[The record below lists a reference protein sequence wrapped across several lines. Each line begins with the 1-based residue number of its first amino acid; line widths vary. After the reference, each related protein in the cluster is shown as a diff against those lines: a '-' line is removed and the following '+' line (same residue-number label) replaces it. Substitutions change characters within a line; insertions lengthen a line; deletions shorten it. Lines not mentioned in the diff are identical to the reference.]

1 MSGADELIGE
11 SSLVVVCGSGG
22 VGKTTMAAAL
32 GTALAT
38 TRESRVLVLTVDPA
52 RRLSDALGLSGIGND
67 PVRVDLESHH
77 GLGSLHV
84 AMIDTKVSWDA
95 LIDRHAPSAEVR
107 DRVLAN
113 PLYRNLTER
122 FVHSHDY
129 IAMERL
135 YAEYSSGN
143 YDVIVVDTP
152 PSRNALDVL
161 DAPRRMREFFGS
173 RLLKLLTTATS
184 TGVLS
189 LASRPFFQIADRIL
203 GQRFLRDITE
213 FFTLLRSMESGFVA
227 RATDVERVL
236 HDQRTS
242 FVVVTTLET
251 APLYEAQFLLAEL
264 TQRNFSLRGVVANRV
279 IDHAVVSAAR
289 DAADR
294 LGVVTEN
301 SPVVADIVA
310 AGVGATA
317 CDVSRVL
324 IGAAER
330 VRAVEL
336 VSITQERRLEQLRG
350 ALAPLGSS
358 VWVSGLSG
366 SDIGDVESLV
376 ELGRSVA
383 RT

>member
-1 MSGADELIGE
+1 MNGAEALVGD

-38 TRESRVLVLTVDPA
+38 TRDSRVLVLTVDPA
-52 RRLSDALGLSGIGND
+52 RRLADALGLSGIGNE
-67 PVRVDLESHH
+67 PVRVDLAAHA
-77 GLGSLHV
+77 GRGSLHV

-95 LIDRHAPSAEVR
+95 LIDRHAPTPDIR

-143 YDVIVVDTP
+143 YDVIIVDTP

-203 GQRFLRDITE
+203 GQRFLGDIAE
-213 FFTLLRSMESGFVA
+213 FFTLLRSMEAGFVA
-227 RATDVERVL
+227 RATDVERTL
-236 HDQRTS
+236 QDERTS

-251 APLYEAQFLLAEL
+251 APLYEAQYLLAEL
-264 TQRNFSLRGVVANRV
+264 TKRKFGLRGVVANRV
-279 IDHAVVSAAR
+279 IDHGVVSSAR

-294 LGVVTEN
+294 LGVVTQDSAVVGELLGVL
-301 SPVVADIVA
+301 PRATAVDVCRVVAGALDRVTAIDSVA
-310 AGVGATA
+310 
-317 CDVSRVL
+317 S
-324 IGAAER
+324 
-330 VRAVEL
+330 
-336 VSITQERRLEQLRG
+336 TQERRLEQLRA
-350 ALAPLGSS
+350 ALTPLGAN
-358 VWVSGLSG
+358 VWISGLRG
-366 SDIGDVESLV
+366 SDITDVASLV
-376 ELGRSVA
+376 DLGRSVT

>member
-1 MSGADELIGE
+1 VNGAEQLIGD

-38 TRESRVLVLTVDPA
+38 SREARVLVLTVDPA
-52 RRLSDALGLSGIGND
+52 RRLADALGLSGIGND
-67 PVRVDLESHH
+67 PVRVDLAAHA
-77 GLGSLHV
+77 GRGSLHV

-95 LIDRHAPSAEVR
+95 LIDRHAPTPEIR

-135 YAEYSSGN
+135 YAEFTSGN

-189 LASRPFFQIADRIL
+189 LASRPFFQVADRIL
-203 GQRFLRDITE
+203 GQRFLGDITE
-213 FFTLLRSMESGFVA
+213 FFTLLRSMESGFVT
-227 RATDVERVL
+227 RATEVERTL
-236 HDQRTS
+236 QDEHTA

-264 TQRNFSLRGVVANRV
+264 TKRKFGLRGVVANRV
-279 IDHAVVSAAR
+279 IDRAVVSAAR
-289 DAADR
+289 DATDR
-294 LGVVTEN
+294 LGVVTED
-301 SPVVADIVA
+301 SAVVRELTTLVA
-310 AGVGATA
+310 GARPMDVQRVMAGALERVGAIDA
-317 CDVSRVL
+317 VS
-324 IGAAER
+324 
-330 VRAVEL
+330 
-336 VSITQERRLEQLRG
+336 STQERRLEQLRG
-350 ALAPLGSS
+350 ALAPLGAS
-358 VWVSGLSG
+358 VWISGLRG
-366 SDIGDVESLV
+366 TDISDVDSLV
-376 ELGRSVA
+376 DLGRGVT

>member
-1 MSGADELIGE
+1 MSGAEELIGE

-38 TRESRVLVLTVDPA
+38 EREARVLVLTVDPA
-52 RRLSDALGLSGIGND
+52 RRLADALGLSGIGND
-67 PVRVDLESHH
+67 PVRVDLAAHA
-77 GLGSLHV
+77 GRGSLHV

-95 LIDRHAPSAEVR
+95 LIDRHAPTPEIR

-135 YAEYSSGN
+135 YAEFTSGN

-189 LASRPFFQIADRIL
+189 LASRPFFQVADRIL
-203 GQRFLRDITE
+203 GQRFLSDITE
-213 FFTLLRSMESGFVA
+213 FFTLLRSMESGFVT
-227 RATDVERVL
+227 RATDVERTL
-236 HDQRTS
+236 QDDRTA

-264 TQRNFSLRGVVANRV
+264 TKRKFGLRGVVANRV
-279 IDHAVVSAAR
+279 IDRAVVKAAR

-294 LGVVTEN
+294 LGAVTED
-301 SPVVADIVA
+301 SPVVCDLTAMVPTLQPADVR
-310 AGVGATA
+310 
-317 CDVSRVL
+317 RVL
-324 IGAAER
+324 TGAIGR
-330 VRAVEL
+330 VDAIDS
-336 VSITQERRLEQLRG
+336 VSDTQERRLEQLRG
-350 ALAPLGSS
+350 ALAPLGAG
-358 VWVSGLSG
+358 VWVSGLRG
-366 SDIGDVESLV
+366 SDISDVNSLIA
-376 ELGRSVA
+376 LGRSIT

>member
-1 MSGADELIGE
+1 MSGAEELIGE

-38 TRESRVLVLTVDPA
+38 EREARVLVLTVDPA
-52 RRLSDALGLSGIGND
+52 RRLADALGLSGIGND
-67 PVRVDLESHH
+67 PVRVDLAAHA
-77 GLGSLHV
+77 GRGSLHV

-95 LIDRHAPSAEVR
+95 LIDRHAPTPEIR

-135 YAEYSSGN
+135 YAEFTSGN

-189 LASRPFFQIADRIL
+189 LASRPFFQVADRIL
-203 GQRFLRDITE
+203 GQRFLGDITE
-213 FFTLLRSMESGFVA
+213 FFTLLRSMESGFVT
-227 RATDVERVL
+227 RATDVERTL
-236 HDQRTS
+236 QDDRTA

-264 TQRNFSLRGVVANRV
+264 TKRKFGLRGVVANRV
-279 IDHAVVSAAR
+279 IDRAVVKAAR

-294 LGVVTEN
+294 LGAVTED
-301 SPVVADIVA
+301 SPVVCDLTALVPTLQPADVR
-310 AGVGATA
+310 
-317 CDVSRVL
+317 RVL
-324 IGAAER
+324 TGAIGR
-330 VRAVEL
+330 VDAIDS
-336 VSITQERRLEQLRG
+336 VSDTQERRLEQLRG
-350 ALAPLGSS
+350 ALEPLGAG
-358 VWVSGLSG
+358 VWVSGLRG
-366 SDIGDVESLV
+366 SDISDVNSLIA
-376 ELGRSVA
+376 LGRSIT

>member
-1 MSGADELIGE
+1 MNGAEQLIGD

-38 TRESRVLVLTVDPA
+38 SREARVLVLTVDPA
-52 RRLSDALGLSGIGND
+52 RRLADALGLSGIGND
-67 PVRVDLESHH
+67 PVRVDLDSHA
-77 GLGSLHV
+77 GRGSLHV

-95 LIDRHAPSAEVR
+95 LIDRHAPTPEIR

-135 YAEYSSGN
+135 YAEFTSGN

-189 LASRPFFQIADRIL
+189 LASRPFFQVADRIL
-203 GQRFLRDITE
+203 GQRFLGDITE
-213 FFTLLRSMESGFVA
+213 FFTLLRSMESGFVT
-227 RATDVERVL
+227 RATDVERTL
-236 HDQRTS
+236 QDEHTA

-264 TQRNFSLRGVVANRV
+264 TKRKFGLRGVVANRV
-279 IDHAVVSAAR
+279 IDRAVVSAAR

-294 LGVVTEN
+294 LGVVTED
-301 SPVVADIVA
+301 SAVVRELTTLVA
-310 AGVGATA
+310 GARPTDVQRVMAGV
-317 CDVSRVL
+317 L
-324 IGAAER
+324 ER
-330 VRAVEL
+330 VGAIDAV
-336 VSITQERRLEQLRG
+336 SGTQERRLEQLRG
-350 ALAPLGSS
+350 ALTPLGAA
-358 VWVSGLSG
+358 VWVSGLRG
-366 SDIGDVESLV
+366 TDISDVDSLV
-376 ELGRSVA
+376 DLGRSVT

>member
-1 MSGADELIGE
+1 MNGAEALVGD

-38 TRESRVLVLTVDPA
+38 TRDSRVLVLTVDPA
-52 RRLSDALGLSGIGND
+52 RRLADALGLSGIGNE
-67 PVRVDLESHH
+67 PVRVDLAAHA
-77 GLGSLHV
+77 GRGSLHV

-95 LIDRHAPSAEVR
+95 LIDRHAPTPDIR

-203 GQRFLRDITE
+203 GQRFLGDIAE

-227 RATDVERVL
+227 RATDVERTL
-236 HDQRTS
+236 QDERTS

-251 APLYEAQFLLAEL
+251 APLYEAQYLLAEL
-264 TQRNFSLRGVVANRV
+264 TKRKFGLRGVVANRV
-279 IDHAVVSAAR
+279 IDHGVVLSAR

-294 LGVVTEN
+294 LGVVTQD
-301 SPVVADIVA
+301 SAVVGELPRVLP
-310 AGVGATA
+310 GATA
-317 CDVSRVL
+317 ADVTRVVA
-324 IGAAER
+324 GALDR
-330 VRAVEL
+330 VTAIDAVA
-336 VSITQERRLEQLRG
+336 STQERRLEQLRA
-350 ALAPLGSS
+350 ALTPLGAN
-358 VWVSGLSG
+358 VWISGLRG
-366 SDIGDVESLV
+366 SDITDVASLV
-376 ELGRSVA
+376 DLGRSVT

>member
-1 MSGADELIGE
+1 VNGAEELIGE

-38 TRESRVLVLTVDPA
+38 SRDARVLVLTVDPA
-52 RRLSDALGLSGIGND
+52 RRLADALGLSGIGND
-67 PVRVDLESHH
+67 PVCVDLAAHA
-77 GLGSLHV
+77 GRGSLHV

-95 LIDRHAPSAEVR
+95 LIDRHAPTPEIR

-135 YAEYSSGN
+135 YAEFTSGN

-189 LASRPFFQIADRIL
+189 LASRPFFQVADRIL
-203 GQRFLRDITE
+203 GQRFLGDITE
-213 FFTLLRSMESGFVA
+213 FFTLLRSMESGFVT
-227 RATDVERVL
+227 RATDVERTL
-236 HDQRTS
+236 QDEHTA

-264 TQRNFSLRGVVANRV
+264 TKRKFGLRGVVANRV
-279 IDHAVVSAAR
+279 IDRAVVSAAR
-289 DAADR
+289 DAANR
-294 LGVVTEN
+294 LGVVTED
-301 SPVVADIVA
+301 SAVVRELTTLVA
-310 AGVGATA
+310 GARPTDVQRVMAGA
-317 CDVSRVL
+317 L
-324 IGAAER
+324 ER
-330 VRAVEL
+330 VSAIDAV
-336 VSITQERRLEQLRG
+336 SSTQERRLEQLRG
-350 ALAPLGSS
+350 ALASLGAA
-358 VWVSGLSG
+358 VWISGLRG
-366 SDIGDVESLV
+366 NDISEVDSLV
-376 ELGRSVA
+376 DLGRGVT

>member
-1 MSGADELIGE
+1 MNGADDLVGR

-38 TRESRVLVLTVDPA
+38 TRDARVLVLTVDPA
-52 RRLSDALGLSGIGND
+52 RRLADALGLSGIGNE
-67 PVRVDLESHH
+67 PVLVDLAGHS
-77 GLGSLHV
+77 GRGTLHV

-95 LIDRHAPSAEVR
+95 LIDRHAPNPEIR

-143 YDVIVVDTP
+143 YDLIVVDTP

-184 TGVLS
+184 TGILS
-189 LASRPFFQIADRIL
+189 LASRPFFQVADRIL
-203 GQRFLRDITE
+203 GQRFLGDITE
-213 FFTLLRSMESGFVA
+213 FFTLLRSMESGFVT
-227 RATDVERVL
+227 RAADVERTL
-236 HDQRTS
+236 QDERTS

-251 APLYEAQFLLAEL
+251 APLYEAQYLLAEL
-264 TQRNFSLRGVVANRV
+264 ATRKFGLRGVVANRV
-279 IDHAVVSAAR
+279 LDRDVVMRA
-289 DAADR
+289 DGAADR
-294 LGVVTEN
+294 LGQVTPH
-301 SPVVADIVA
+301 SPAVEEIL
-310 AGVGATA
+310 GALPGA
-317 CDVSRVL
+317 NALDVSRVL
-324 IGAAER
+324 SGALER
-330 VRAVEL
+330 VAAMEV
-336 VSITQERRLEQLRG
+336 VSSIQERRLDQLRV
-350 ALAPLGSS
+350 ALEPLGAN
-358 VWVSGLSG
+358 VWVSGLRG
-366 SDIGDVESLV
+366 SDIGDVGSLV
-376 ELGRSVA
+376 ELGRGVT

>member
-1 MSGADELIGE
+1 MSGADDVVGE

-22 VGKTTMAAAL
+22 VGKTTMAAAI
-32 GTALAT
+32 GAAVATARTA
-38 TRESRVLVLTVDPA
+38 RVLVLTVDPA
-52 RRLSDALGLSGIGND
+52 RRLADALGIGGIGNE
-67 PVRVDLESHH
+67 PVRVDLEAH
-77 GLGSLHV
+77 GGIGSLHV
-84 AMIDTKVSWDA
+84 AMIDTKVSWDG
-95 LIDRHAPSAEVR
+95 LIGRHAPSDEIR

-135 YAEYSSGN
+135 YAEFSSGN

-189 LASRPFFQIADRIL
+189 LASRPFFQVADRIL

-213 FFTLLRSMESGFVA
+213 FFTLLRSMEKGFVE

-236 HDQRTS
+236 HDSRTS
-242 FVVVTTLET
+242 FVVATTLET
-251 APLYEAQFLLAEL
+251 APLYEAQYLLAEL
-264 TQRNFSLRGVVANRV
+264 TKRNYRLRGVVANRV
-279 IDHAVVSAAR
+279 IDRALITSARA
-289 DAADR
+289 AADR
-294 LGVVTEN
+294 AGAVTET
-301 SPVVADIVA
+301 SPLVVDALIP
-310 AGVGATA
+310 GVEATA
-317 CDVSRVL
+317 ADVSRVL
-324 IGAAER
+324 AGALER
-330 VRAVEL
+330 VRALEA
-336 VSITQERRLEQLRG
+336 VSTTQERRLEQLRG
-350 ALAPLGSS
+350 ALEPLGAG
-358 VWVSGLSG
+358 VWVALLQA
-366 SDIGDVESLV
+366 SDIGDVDSLV
-376 ELGRSVA
+376 AIGRGLA

>member
-1 MSGADELIGE
+1 MNGAEQLIGD

-38 TRESRVLVLTVDPA
+38 SREARVLVLTVDPA
-52 RRLSDALGLSGIGND
+52 RRLADALGLSGIGND
-67 PVRVDLESHH
+67 PVRVDLDSHA
-77 GLGSLHV
+77 GRGSLHV

-95 LIDRHAPSAEVR
+95 LIDRHAPTPEIR

-135 YAEYSSGN
+135 YAEFTSGN

-189 LASRPFFQIADRIL
+189 LASRPFFQVADRIL
-203 GQRFLRDITE
+203 GQRFLGDITE
-213 FFTLLRSMESGFVA
+213 FFTLLRSMESGFVT
-227 RATDVERVL
+227 RATDVERTL
-236 HDQRTS
+236 QDEHTA

-264 TQRNFSLRGVVANRV
+264 TKRKFGLRGVVANRV
-279 IDHAVVSAAR
+279 IDRAVVSAAR

-294 LGVVTEN
+294 LGVVTED
-301 SPVVADIVA
+301 SAVVRELTTVVAGTRPADVQRVM
-310 AGVGATA
+310 AGV
-317 CDVSRVL
+317 L
-324 IGAAER
+324 ER
-330 VRAVEL
+330 VGAIDAV
-336 VSITQERRLEQLRG
+336 SSTQERRLEQLRG
-350 ALAPLGSS
+350 ALAPLGAS
-358 VWVSGLSG
+358 VWISGLRG
-366 SDIGDVESLV
+366 NDISDVDSLV
-376 ELGRSVA
+376 DLGRGVT

>member
-1 MSGADELIGE
+1 MNGADELIGE

-32 GTALAT
+32 GAALAT
-38 TRESRVLVLTVDPA
+38 TRDVRVLVLTVDPA
-52 RRLSDALGLSGIGND
+52 RRLADALGLNGIGNE
-67 PVRVDLESHH
+67 PVRVDLQSH
-77 GLGSLHV
+77 GAAGTLHV

-95 LIDRHAPSAEVR
+95 LIDRHAPTADVR

-236 HDQRTS
+236 HDGGTS

-264 TQRNFSLRGVVANRV
+264 TKREFGLRGVVANRV
-279 IDHAVVSAAR
+279 IDHAVVAAAR
-289 DAADR
+289 EASDR
-294 LGVVTEN
+294 LGVVTED
-301 SPVVADIVA
+301 SPVVTDVLAE
-310 AGVGATA
+310 GVGASA
-317 CDVSRVL
+317 SDVRRVL
-324 IGAAER
+324 TGVLER
-330 VRAVEL
+330 VRAVDH
-336 VSITQERRLEQLRG
+336 VATTQEHRLEQLRTALEPRG
-350 ALAPLGSS
+350 AN
-358 VWVSGLSG
+358 VWVSGLLG
-366 SDIGDVESLV
+366 SDIGDVDSLV
-376 ELGRSVA
+376 DLGRSIA

>member
-1 MSGADELIGE
+1 MNGAEALVGD

-38 TRESRVLVLTVDPA
+38 TRDSRVLVLTVDPA
-52 RRLSDALGLSGIGND
+52 RRLADALGLSGIGNE
-67 PVRVDLESHH
+67 PVRVDLAAHA
-77 GLGSLHV
+77 GRGSLHV

-95 LIDRHAPSAEVR
+95 LIDRHAPTPDIR

-203 GQRFLRDITE
+203 GQRFLGDIAE
-213 FFTLLRSMESGFVA
+213 FFTLLRSMEAGFVA
-227 RATDVERVL
+227 RATDVERTL
-236 HDQRTS
+236 QDERTS

-251 APLYEAQFLLAEL
+251 APLYEAQYLLAEL
-264 TQRNFSLRGVVANRV
+264 TKRKFGLRGVVANRV
-279 IDHAVVSAAR
+279 IDHDVVASAR

-294 LGVVTEN
+294 LGVVTQD
-301 SPVVADIVA
+301 SAVVSELL
-310 AGVGATA
+310 GVLPGATA
-317 CDVSRVL
+317 VDVRRVVA
-324 IGAAER
+324 GALER
-330 VRAVEL
+330 VTAIDAVA
-336 VSITQERRLEQLRG
+336 STQERRLEQLRA
-350 ALAPLGSS
+350 ALTPLGAN
-358 VWVSGLSG
+358 VWISGLRG
-366 SDIGDVESLV
+366 SDITDVASLV
-376 ELGRSVA
+376 DLGRSVT

>member
-1 MSGADELIGE
+1 VNGAEALVGD

-38 TRESRVLVLTVDPA
+38 TRDSRVLVLTVDPA
-52 RRLSDALGLSGIGND
+52 RRLADALGLSGIGNE
-67 PVRVDLESHH
+67 PVRVDLAAHA
-77 GLGSLHV
+77 GRGSLHV

-95 LIDRHAPSAEVR
+95 LIDRHAPTPDIR

-203 GQRFLRDITE
+203 GQRFLGDIAE

-227 RATDVERVL
+227 RATDVERTL
-236 HDQRTS
+236 QDERTS

-251 APLYEAQFLLAEL
+251 APLYEAQYLLAEL
-264 TQRNFSLRGVVANRV
+264 TKRKFGLRGVVANRV
-279 IDHAVVSAAR
+279 IDHDVVASAR

-294 LGVVTEN
+294 LGVVTQD
-301 SPVVADIVA
+301 SAVVGELL
-310 AGVGATA
+310 GVLPGATA
-317 CDVSRVL
+317 VDVRRVVT
-324 IGAAER
+324 GALDR
-330 VRAVEL
+330 VTAIDSVA
-336 VSITQERRLEQLRG
+336 STQERRLEQLRA
-350 ALAPLGSS
+350 ALTPLGAN
-358 VWVSGLSG
+358 VWISGLRG
-366 SDIGDVESLV
+366 SDITDVASLV
-376 ELGRSVA
+376 DLGRSVT

>member
-1 MSGADELIGE
+1 VNGAEALVGD

-38 TRESRVLVLTVDPA
+38 TRDSRVLVLTVDPA
-52 RRLSDALGLSGIGND
+52 RRLADALGLSGIGNE
-67 PVRVDLESHH
+67 PVRVDLAAHV
-77 GLGSLHV
+77 GRGSLHV

-95 LIDRHAPSAEVR
+95 LIDRHAPTPDIR

-143 YDVIVVDTP
+143 YDVIIVDTP

-203 GQRFLRDITE
+203 GQRFLGDIAE
-213 FFTLLRSMESGFVA
+213 FFTLLRSMEAGFVA
-227 RATDVERVL
+227 RATDVERTL
-236 HDQRTS
+236 QDERTS

-251 APLYEAQFLLAEL
+251 APLYEAQYLLAEL
-264 TQRNFSLRGVVANRV
+264 TKRKFGLRGVVANRV
-279 IDHAVVSAAR
+279 IDHGVVLSAR

-294 LGVVTEN
+294 LGVVTQD
-301 SPVVADIVA
+301 SAVVGELL
-310 AGVGATA
+310 GVLPGATA
-317 CDVSRVL
+317 VDVRRVVT
-324 IGAAER
+324 GALDR
-330 VRAVEL
+330 VTAIDSVA
-336 VSITQERRLEQLRG
+336 STQERRLEQLRA
-350 ALAPLGSS
+350 ALTPLGAN
-358 VWVSGLSG
+358 VWISGLRG
-366 SDIGDVESLV
+366 SDITDVASLV
-376 ELGRSVA
+376 DLGRSVT